1 MRIATRLIFA
11 VVLVTALVGCRDRA
25 AEKRIAELEARLSQL
40 ETNKPASSPSTP
52 AVNPVDPNAVAAAT
66 ETKPEGPLP
75 VLAFEKLEH
84 DFGTIKEGQK
94 VNYTFKF
101 KNNGEAPLIVQSVQP
116 SCGCTT
122 PGWTRDPV
130 AVNASGEVKVE
141 FDSNGKPG
149 IQNKTIT
156 VNANTWPKQQVLRFK
171 AMVTPKSDGSQ
182 GPTR

>member
-1 MRIATRLIFA
+1 MRIATRLISA
-11 VVLVTALVGCRDRA
+11 LVLVAALAGCRDRA

-40 ETNKPASSPSTP
+40 ETSKPASTTP
-52 AVNPVDPNAVAAAT
+52 NPTPVDPSAAPAT
-66 ETKPEGPLP
+66 DVKPEGPLP
-75 VLAFEKLEH
+75 VLAFEKVEH
-84 DFGTIKEGQK
+84 DFGTIREGEK
-94 VNYTFKF
+94 VSYTFKF
-101 KNNGEAPLIVQSVQP
+101 KNTGEAPLIVQSVQP
-116 SCGCTT
+116 SCGCTA
-122 PGWTRDPV
+122 PDWTRDPV
-130 AVNASGEVKVE
+130 GVNANGVVKVE